1 MGGRPAAFLDR
12 DGTIIEDV
20 NYIARPEDVRLLPGA
35 ARAISRLNERGVVV
49 VVITNQSGIARGIV
63 TPAQY
68 DAVSR
73 RMDDVLRDAGAHVDA
88 TYFCPHYP
96 EITGPC
102 ECRKPGTLLFERA
115 IADLGVDASASMFAG
130 DKPRDVAPA
139 AKFGGSA
146 YLIRPADAQS
156 DETGSNIHAA
166 VVGSLL
172 DAVDHYLA
180 TRAANT

>member
-1 MGGRPAAFLDR
+1 MGGRRAAFLDR

-35 ARAISRLNERGVVV
+35 AQAISRLNERGVVV

-68 DAVSR
+68 EAVSR
-73 RMDDVLRDAGAHVDA
+73 RMDDVLRAASAHVDA

-96 EITGPC
+96 AITGPC
-102 ECRKPGTLLFERA
+102 ECRKPGTLLYERA
-115 IADLGVDASASMFAG
+115 IADLGIDASASMFVG

-146 YLIRPADAQS
+146 YLILQADAPGEDAS
-156 DETGSNIHAA
+156 SNVQAA
-166 VVGSLL
+166 LVGSLL
-172 DAVDHYLA
+172 DAVDHYLVTHAA
-180 TRAANT
+180 TT

>member
-35 ARAISRLNERGVVV
+35 AQAIRRLNERGIVV
-49 VVITNQSGIARGIV
+49 VVITNQSGIARGLL

-68 DAVSR
+68 EAVAHR
-73 RMDDVLRDAGAHVDA
+73 LDDVLRNASAHVDA

-96 EITGPC
+96 AVTGPC
-102 ECRKPGTLLFERA
+102 ECRKPGTLLYERA
-115 IADLGVDASASMFAG
+115 ISDLGLDASASMFVG

-139 AKFGGSA
+139 TKFGGSA
-146 YLIRPADAQS
+146 YLIRQAHAPSEDT
-156 DETGSNIHAA
+156 DSNFRAS

-180 TRAANT
+180 THAANP